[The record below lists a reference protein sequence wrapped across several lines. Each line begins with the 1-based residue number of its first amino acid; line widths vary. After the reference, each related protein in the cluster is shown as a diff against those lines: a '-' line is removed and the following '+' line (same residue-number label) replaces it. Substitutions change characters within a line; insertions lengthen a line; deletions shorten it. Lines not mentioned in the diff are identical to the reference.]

1 MISAAACAET
11 TSTPRAVAT
20 TASIPSPPTSSS
32 SPVPL
37 PAITPTVTTV
47 LTDTEVLVLQE
58 AIRATQCSAIPNP
71 GHVSVE
77 GSTYRFDCMVAAG
90 HNVEVR
96 IQRFLSQAEA
106 QIAFDSVR
114 QGKPIQEFHG
124 YPAYEWQY
132 DERPDDS
139 MLPMRHRSHGWQA
152 DRWLI
157 VVKAFDDTHF
167 AIAPAPLA
175 VSEAVYQAAR
185 AYSLF
190 PAE

>member
-1 MISAAACAET
+1 
-11 TSTPRAVAT
+11 
-20 TASIPSPPTSSS
+20 
-32 SPVPL
+32 
-37 PAITPTVTTV
+37 
-47 LTDTEVLVLQE
+47 
-58 AIRATQCSAIPNP
+58 
-71 GHVSVE
+71 
-77 GSTYRFDCMVAAG
+77 MVAAG
-90 HNVEVR
+90 HNIGVR

-106 QIAFDSVR
+106 QIAFDAVR

-132 DERPDDS
+132 DERPDES

-167 AIAPAPLA
+167 VIAPAPLA